1 MTTERLVC
9 VVCCRMQI
17 VNLTSWCK
25 AGSTPIGQMMCMQS
39 ENSMV
44 MLEWGMGGGGA
55 SYVMNRTQNGGIVEA
70 AVINRFGRLQE
81 RAIEPQL
88 LT

>member
-1 MTTERLVC
+1 MGE
-9 VVCCRMQI
+9 
-17 VNLTSWCK
+17 
-25 AGSTPIGQMMCMQS
+25 
-39 ENSMV
+39 
-44 MLEWGMGGGGA
+44 GGGGA
-55 SYVMNRTQNGGIVEA
+55 AYVMNRTQNGGIVEA